1 MSESRGS
8 TAADEVLALEADF
21 GGVGAC
27 PKSLKMSAVNHSIGD
42 PVQLDGVRLVST
54 VCRGVGGHGVL
65 AGDLKRI
72 GLRGSVLISLTT
84 FCS

>member
-1 MSESRGS
+1 MLDRWDVSAFRGS
-8 TAADEVLALEADF
+8 TAPDEILALEADF

-42 PVQLDGVRLVST
+42 PVQLGGVRLIST
-54 VCRGVGGHGVL
+54 DCRGVGGHGVL

-72 GLRGSVLISLTT
+72 GL
-84 FCS
+84 